1 MQKKLAV
8 GNWKMNGFY
17 ESLAEFS
24 AMNTACPAPACDV
37 LICPP
42 TTLIRSLVEACDGTG
57 IQVGGQDC
65 HEQTS
70 GAHTG
75 DISAHMLVDAGAT
88 HVILGHSERRASYG
102 ESDLRIRAK
111 ATTAWNASLTAI
123 VCIGETLDE
132 RKAFKTLDIV
142 GGQLAMSVPD
152 GATAKNLVIA
162 YEPIWAIGT
171 GKTPTVEEI
180 EEVHTYIRVCLKERF
195 GSKGANMRILY
206 GGSMTP
212 ENACSIATVPN
223 VDGGLIG
230 GASLKRS
237 DFMSIVQSLKN

>member
-8 GNWKMNGFY
+8 GNWKMNGLY

-24 AMNTACPAPACDV
+24 AMNTACSAPACDV

-171 GKTPTVEEI
+171 GRTASPAQAAEM
-180 EEVHTYIRVCLKERF
+180 HDFIRAELEAIF
-195 GSKGANMRILY
+195 GYTIAESTSILY
-206 GGSMTP
+206 GGSCSK
-212 ENACSIATVPN
+212 ENAKELFSCKNI
-223 VDGGLIG
+223 DGGLIG
-230 GASLKRS
+230 GASLKVDS
-237 DFMSIVQSLKN
+237 FGAIISAIE